1 MVLFGKRILKLNSY
15 SNPMELIPRR
25 LLGLISALF
34 GTTRELVGRRKDPHG
49 QNEALTSKDVQEDA

>member
-25 LLGLISALF
+25 VLGLISALF
-34 GTTRELVGRRKDPHG
+34 GTTRELAGRRKDPHG
-49 QNEALTSKDVQEDA
+49 